1 MKDYVIF
8 TDSTTDLPA
17 SMADELSLNVIPL
30 GFSFE
35 SENYLNYLDHRQL
48 SIHKFYERIQNGE
61 KSTTTL
67 INTMSFI
74 ENFEPV
80 LKEGK
85 DILYIAFSSE
95 LSGTYQSS
103 LVAAEELREKYKD
116 SKIICVDTKSASMGE
131 GLLVYTAAKKKSE
144 ENLNLDELHQW
155 ILDNRLK
162 VCHWFTVDDLNHLK
176 RGGRVSAVSATVGTV
191 LNIKPILHVD
201 NEGKLIPV
209 SNVRGRKKSLHALVD
224 KMIETSINPEEQTV
238 FISHANALQDADY
251 LANLVKEKLHV
262 KDVVINF
269 IGPVIGSHTGQ
280 GAMTLFFFGKER

>member
-17 SMADELSLNVIPL
+17 SLADELCLKVIPL

-103 LVAAEELREKYKD
+103 VVAAEELREKYKD
-116 SKIICVDTKSASMGE
+116 SKIICVDTKAASMGE
-131 GLLVYTAAKKKSE
+131 GLLVYTAAKKKTE
-144 ENLNLDELHQW
+144 ENLSMDELNQW

-162 VCHWFTVDDLNHLK
+162 MCHWFTVDDLNHLK

-201 NEGKLIPV
+201 NEGRLIPD
-209 SNVRGRKKSLHALVD
+209 SNVRGRKKSLHALFD
-224 KMIETSINPEEQTV
+224 KMESTCINPEEQTV
-238 FISHANALQDADY
+238 FISHANALQDAEY
-251 LANLVKEKLHV
+251 LANLIKEKLHV
-262 KDVVINF
+262 KEVILNF
-269 IGPVIGSHTGQ
+269 IGPVVGSHTGQ
-280 GAMTLFFFGKER
+280 GAIALFFFGKER

>member
-8 TDSTTDLPA
+8 TDSTTDLPS
-17 SMADELSLNVIPL
+17 SMADELGLKVIPL

-35 SENYLNYLDHRQL
+35 NENYLNYLDHRQL

-103 LVAAEELREKYKD
+103 VVAAEELREKYKD
-116 SKIICVDTKSASMGE
+116 SKIICVDTKAASMGE

-238 FISHANALQDADY
+238 FISHANALQDAEY